1 VSGARAT
8 PRFAA
13 VALAGLGAD
22 TLLLSALARFI
33 RPGVALPVACLI
45 VAAMTF
51 VLSRAWAFASAR
63 PAG

>member
-13 VALAGLGAD
+13 VALAGLGAN

-33 RPGVALPVACLI
+33 RPDVALPVACLV

-51 VLSRAWAFASAR
+51 ALSRAWAFASAR